1 MGWESRARGGRYYTR
16 SRKVAG
22 RVVREYV
29 GTSPVAE
36 LMAEMDAV
44 ERTRRTAERE
54 ALRAEREQIVSVE
67 ALVGAACDA
76 ADLMVRTALVLA
88 GYHQHKRGEWRKRRA
103 WKAKAKNL
111 NATWPV
117 LSKEMRNP
125 LRCSEKCLMPSRTRG
140 NRWVI

>member
-29 GTSPVAE
+29 GTGPIAE

-44 ERTRRTAERE
+44 ERSRRMAERE
-54 ALRAEREQIVSVE
+54 ALRAEREQAVSVE
-67 ALVGAACDA
+67 ASVGALCEA

-103 WKAKAKNL
+103 SKAHGEQ
-111 NATWPV
+111 TQ
-117 LSKEMRNP
+117 
-125 LRCSEKCLMPSRTRG
+125 RT
-140 NRWVI
+140 